1 MIRSILAV
9 RTALILVILASLIGG
24 QAVSA
29 QETKEKQ
36 ITVEGEVVD
45 LFCYMTRH
53 QGEGKGARHA
63 GCTNACIK
71 KGGSVAFVSDKGDL
85 YMLLSST
92 TAPIKRRVVGL
103 GGKKVRVTGI
113 EIDRDDI
120 EAIKVKRIERVR

>member
-1 MIRSILAV
+1 MIRSFLAI
-9 RTALILVILASLIGG
+9 RTALILVIFASLSGS

-63 GCTNACIK
+63 KCTNACLRN
-71 KGGSVAFVSDKGDL
+71 GGSVAFISDDGNL
-85 YMLLSST
+85 YLLLSST
-92 TAPIKRRVVGL
+92 PAPIKRRVVGL
-103 GGKKVRVTGI
+103 GGEKVRITGI
-113 EIDRDDI
+113 EIERDDI